1 MIDISTLVTVLG
13 IPANIGIMAFAL
25 WLIDRRLV
33 RIETA
38 LSLRAR
44 HDPFDHA
51 ETMEMRL

>member
-1 MIDISTLVTVLG
+1 VIDISTLITVLG

-38 LSLRAR
+38 LSLRSR
-44 HDPFDHA
+44 RDPFDHA
-51 ETMEMRL
+51 EGLEMKL